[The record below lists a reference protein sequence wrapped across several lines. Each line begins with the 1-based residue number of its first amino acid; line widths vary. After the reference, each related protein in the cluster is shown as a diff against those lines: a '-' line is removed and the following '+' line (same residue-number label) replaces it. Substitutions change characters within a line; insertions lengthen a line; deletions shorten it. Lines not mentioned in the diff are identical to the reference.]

1 MDRIEDC
8 ISFIVGKAAQQ
19 VARRAREKL
28 EPHDVTPT
36 QYGVLKVLSDADG
49 QTGAELGARLGIDSA
64 TTTGVA
70 DRLAANGL
78 LERRPDP
85 QDRRLQRLFLTPKR
99 APVSRSSTARWISSI
114 ARSKP
119 NSTPMPRAFGR
130 ACASSAPG
138 KGLRSSDVR
147 HENLD
152 RRARGSRDMAEA

>member
-1 MDRIEDC
+1 MLETFDQAKKAMDRIEDC

-36 QYGVLKVLSDADG
+36 QYAVLKVLSDADG

-85 QDRRLQRLFLTPKR
+85 QDRRLQRLFLTPEARALQPILDHEMDQLNREVESELDADAPRLRSRLRQLGARKAEKR
-99 APVSRSSTARWISSI
+99 A
-114 ARSKP
+114 
-119 NSTPMPRAFGR
+119 
-130 ACASSAPG
+130 
-138 KGLRSSDVR
+138 
-147 HENLD
+147 
-152 RRARGSRDMAEA
+152 

>member
-28 EPHDVTPT
+28 EPHGVTPT
-36 QYGVLKVLSDADG
+36 QYAALKVLSDADG
-49 QTGAELGARLGIDSA
+49 RTGAELGGRLGIDSA

-85 QDRRLQRLFLTPKR
+85 QDRRFQRLFLTPEAR
-99 APVSRSSTARWISSI
+99 ARQPA
-114 ARSKP
+114 
-119 NSTPMPRAFGR
+119 
-130 ACASSAPG
+130 
-138 KGLRSSDVR
+138 
-147 HENLD
+147 LD
-152 RRARGSRDMAEA
+152 REMDQLNREVESELDADASRVWSRLRQLGARKV

>member
-1 MDRIEDC
+1 MHTRDIRASEEAMDRIEDC

-36 QYGVLKVLSDADG
+36 QYAVLKVLSDADG

-85 QDRRLQRLFLTPKR
+85 QDRRFQRLFLTPEAR
-99 APVSRSSTARWISSI
+99 ALQPILDHEMDQLNREVEGELDAD
-114 ARSKP
+114 A
-119 NSTPMPRAFGR
+119 PR
-130 ACASSAPG
+130 
-138 KGLRSSDVR
+138 LRSR
-147 HENLD
+147 L
-152 RRARGSRDMAEA
+152 RQLGARKA

>member
-1 MDRIEDC
+1 MYARDIRASEEAMDRIEDC

-36 QYGVLKVLSDADG
+36 QYAVLKVLSDADG

-85 QDRRLQRLFLTPKR
+85 QDRRFQRLFLTPEAR
-99 APVSRSSTARWISSI
+99 ALQPILDHEMDQLNREVEGELDAD
-114 ARSKP
+114 A
-119 NSTPMPRAFGR
+119 PR
-130 ACASSAPG
+130 
-138 KGLRSSDVR
+138 LRSR
-147 HENLD
+147 L
-152 RRARGSRDMAEA
+152 RQLGARKA

>member
-8 ISFIVGKAAQQ
+8 ISYVVGKAAQQ

-28 EPHDVTPT
+28 EPLGVTPT
-36 QYGVLKVLSDADG
+36 QYAVLKVLSNADG

-85 QDRRLQRLFLTPKR
+85 NDRRLQRLFLTAEAR
-99 APVSRSSTARWISSI
+99 ARQPA
-114 ARSKP
+114 
-119 NSTPMPRAFGR
+119 
-130 ACASSAPG
+130 
-138 KGLRSSDVR
+138 
-147 HENLD
+147 LD
-152 RRARGSRDMAEA
+152 REMDELNREIESELDADAGRLWSRLRQLGARKA

>member
-19 VARRAREKL
+19 VGRRAREKL
-28 EPHDVTPT
+28 EPHGVTPT
-36 QYGVLKVLSDADG
+36 QYAVLKVLSDADG

-85 QDRRLQRLFLTPKR
+85 QDRRLQRLFLTPEAR
-99 APVSRSSTARWISSI
+99 ARQPTLDREMDHLNREVEGELDAD
-114 ARSKP
+114 A
-119 NSTPMPRAFGR
+119 PR
-130 ACASSAPG
+130 
-138 KGLRSSDVR
+138 LRSR
-147 HENLD
+147 L
-152 RRARGSRDMAEA
+152 RQLGARKA